1 MPEVTPQK
9 KPCRRCL
16 LSQMPEEGELQRL
29 IEERIALLTE
39 EEKAPEPERRR
50 RLDICRACDRL
61 VSGTCGLCG
70 CYVELRAAKKQMAC
84 PDVPKKW

>member
-39 EEKAPEPERRR
+39 EEKAPETERRR
-50 RLDICRACDRL
+50 RLDICRVCDRL